1 MQTLSVSMMGGTL
14 TRNAKWKLACGDLAS
29 GVWFGDQQVEQ
40 SPWRQLW
47 GYSSIGCGQWRHM
60 PNWKRT
66 LLPPGTTTPS
76 GPSASP
82 SIPFAMVQKLIV
94 GKRSVENIKTRGWN
108 RSLWETDWTTTMK
121 FRISGQLTQLW
132 GDSSLHNG
140 GPISYRWL
148 YGDGLHVSKVWSFGL
163 LLLNELWAKH
173 RFY

>member
-94 GKRSVENIKTRGWN
+94 GKRSVENIKTRGKLTELPQWN
-108 RSLWETDWTTTMK
+108 SGSQDNWRSCEGTLLCIME
-121 FRISGQLTQLW
+121 
-132 GDSSLHNG
+132 
-140 GPISYRWL
+140 
-148 YGDGLHVSKVWSFGL
+148 GL
-163 LLLNELWAKH
+163 LATGGYTEMVCMFPKFDHLVCC
-173 RFY
+173 Y